1 MAITCDI
8 SDPILS
14 INITRALNSQHNFTV
29 TVHGRLSQ
37 GLSVGSVV
45 NFSGDCGA
53 FAGKIQGVKYD
64 KTRNVTTLSGCDLM
78 SWELAEARIELT
90 TAQDVQTTL
99 NAIASQID
107 SRINCPAIPC
117 YGQGLYSGNKLQFVQ
132 RIADSFGLYYIAD
145 DAGLTYYPSLTTTDK
160 NEALSAWNESDDYG
174 GKINKIYIAKTV
186 NLPSYERMDIANG
199 TSNEE
204 TLEMLENP
212 NAEDSGFSKSAY
224 IDPWLKTLVTISVP
238 VAYIVWNK
246 AVSIGEKKQV
256 QFVSTTDSAADPP
269 WILELWDLDP
279 GTPEA
284 PNAQAVKLAEIDR
297 RTGHDLWQS
306 SGAELARYARIGR
319 WMPISGSQPVKDYPH
334 YDGVRVTILAWQEVT
349 RGGVQAYNYEHA
361 SQLSGKPDYNI
372 ISETML
378 PDQAQLISSGIPA
391 RLLDIDRTDFI
402 RNAEIPYISAFN
414 LLNKSTGADI
424 DRIDQITWSMA
435 PGRFTTS
442 IQGEGT

>member
-14 INITRALNSQHNFTV
+14 INITRSLNSQHNFTV
-29 TVHGRLSQ
+29 TVHGRLSN
-37 GLSVGSVV
+37 GLAVGSVV

-64 KTRNVTTLSGCDLM
+64 KVRNVTTLSGCDLLN
-78 SWELAEARIELT
+78 WELAEARIEFT
-90 TAQDVQTTL
+90 VRSDVQTTL
-99 NAIASQID
+99 NAIASQVD
-107 SRINCPAIPC
+107 SRIACTNDPC
-117 YGQGLYSGNKLQFVQ
+117 YGPGLFSGSKLQFVQ
-132 RIADSFGLYYIAD
+132 RLADSFGLYYIAENT
-145 DAGLTYYPSLTTTDK
+145 GLTYYSNLVTTDK
-160 NEALSAWNESDDYG
+160 NEDMSAWNESDDYS

-186 NLPSYERMDIANG
+186 NSPSFERMDISNG

-204 TLEMLENP
+204 TVEMLENP
-212 NAEDSGFSKSAY
+212 NAEDSGFSKNAY

-238 VAYIVWNK
+238 VSYIVWNK
-246 AVSIGEKKQV
+246 AVSIGERKQV

-269 WILELWDLDP
+269 WILELWDQDP

-284 PNAQAVKLAEIDR
+284 PNGQANKLAEIDR
-297 RTGHDLWQS
+297 RTGHDLWQAQ
-306 SGAELARYARIGR
+306 GPQIARYARIGR

-349 RGGVQAYNYEHA
+349 QGGVQAYNYEQA

-372 ISETML
+372 ISDTML
-378 PDQAQLISSGIPA
+378 PDQAQLIGSGIPA

-402 RNAEIPYISAFN
+402 RSAEVPYISAFS
-414 LLNKSTGADI
+414 LLNRSTGAHI
-424 DRIDQITWSMA
+424 DRIDQITWNMA
-435 PGRFTTS
+435 PGKYSTS

>member
-8 SDPILS
+8 TDPILS

-29 TVHGRLSQ
+29 TVYGRLSH

-45 NFSGDCGA
+45 NFSGDCGN
-53 FAGKIQGVKYD
+53 FAGKIQGIRYD
-64 KTRNVTTLSGCDLM
+64 KGRNVTTLSGCDLL

-90 TAQDVQTTL
+90 NAQDVQTTL
-99 NAIASQID
+99 NVIASQID
-107 SRINCPAIPC
+107 SRINCPALPC

-145 DAGLTYYPSLTTTDK
+145 DTGLTYYSSLTATDK
-160 NEALSAWNESDDYG
+160 NEDLSAWNESDDYS
-174 GKINKIYIAKTV
+174 GKINKIYIVKTV

-204 TLEMLENP
+204 TVEMLENP
-212 NAEDSGFSKSAY
+212 NAEDSGFSKNAY

-238 VAYIVWNK
+238 VAYTVWNK

-269 WILELWDLDP
+269 WILELWDADP

-297 RTGHDLWQS
+297 RTTHDLWQAQGS
-306 SGAELARYARIGR
+306 EVARYARIGR

-334 YDGVRVTILAWQEVT
+334 YDGVRVTILAWSEVT
-349 RGGVQAYNYEHA
+349 QGGVQAYNYEHT

-378 PDQAQLISSGIPA
+378 PDEGQLISAGIPA
-391 RLLDIDRTDFI
+391 RLLDIDRTDFV
-402 RNAEIPYISAFN
+402 RNAEIPYLSAFN
-414 LLNKSTGADI
+414 LLNRSTGADI

-435 PGRFTTS
+435 PGKYSTS